1 MGMLDIIMVLFITVV
16 LIGGM
21 AGLFIYNKKED

>member
-1 MGMLDIIMVLFITVV
+1 MGTLDIIMVLFITVV